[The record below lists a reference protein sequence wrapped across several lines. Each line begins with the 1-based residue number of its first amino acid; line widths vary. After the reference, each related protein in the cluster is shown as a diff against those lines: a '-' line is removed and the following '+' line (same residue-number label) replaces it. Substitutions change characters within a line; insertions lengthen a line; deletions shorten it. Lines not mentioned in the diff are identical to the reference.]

1 MGRQGPG
8 GDPGP
13 ESSSFALS
21 SDLAGTSQRGKK
33 KKKNQ
38 DPKFS
43 LTGAPPFQAEFLAI

>member
-1 MGRQGPG
+1 M
-8 GDPGP
+8 P

-21 SDLAGTSQRGKK
+21 SDLAGTSQRGK